1 MFTGIVQGMGRV
13 TDRKEQDGLL
23 TLSVDLGA
31 HADALT
37 QGASVS
43 IQGVCLTVSEWH
55 DSVAVF
61 DVIPETLQC
70 TTLGELRIG
79 DNVNIERSARI
90 GDEIGGHLVSGH
102 VVCTAPVTS
111 CVENHGETIVRM
123 RVTPEIAPYL
133 FPKGFIALNGC
144 SLTLVDVAPTEFSV
158 HLIPETLSRTTFGV
172 LKEGDQVNVEVD
184 AMTRAVVDTVTRMNT

>member
-1 MFTGIVQGMGRV
+1 MFTGIVQGMVQV
-13 TDRKEQDGLL
+13 TGHKEQDGLL
-23 TLSVDLGA
+23 RLSIDLGA

-37 QGASVS
+37 HGASVS
-43 IQGVCLTVSEWH
+43 IHGVCLTVTEWQ

-61 DVIPETLQC
+61 DVIPETLAC
-70 TTLGELRIG
+70 TTLGELHSG

-102 VVCTAPVTS
+102 VVCAVSVTS
-111 CVENHGETIVRM
+111 REENHGETILRM
-123 RVTPEIAPYL
+123 SVAPEIQPYL

-144 SLTLVDVAPTEFSV
+144 SLTLVDVTPNDFSV
-158 HLIPETLSRTTFGV
+158 HLIPETLSRTTFGAI
-172 LKEGDQVNVEVD
+172 KEGDHVNVEVD